1 MEIYAVILAAGR
13 STRMHSKY
21 TKILHTLM
29 GKPLIFFPLRVVRA
43 LEPKRIYIV
52 VNPDQGP
59 EIEAQVNGEDIT
71 YVVQEQALGTGHAVM
86 QVEPYFEGKSEADVL
101 VIPGDAP
108 LVREKTVVELYQFHR
123 KSDAYITVLTA
134 ELPDP
139 TGYGRIIRAE
149 GSLVA
154 KIVEERDASETER
167 QIREVN
173 SGIYFFRSSVLF
185 EALHH
190 LKPINAQRE
199 YYLTDVLEIV
209 QQKYGRVHAF
219 KVEDWKEILGVNTR
233 QQLAQAREILQDRIN
248 EYWMNQGVTL
258 VDPKSVYI
266 EWDVELAQDVVLY
279 PFVALLG
286 KTRVGEGA
294 VIGPNQTLKDA
305 EVPPHHVV
313 GLNQKEA

>member
-1 MEIYAVILAAGR
+1 MEIYAIILAAGR
-13 STRMHSKY
+13 STRMRSQY

-43 LEPKRIYIV
+43 LDPQQIYIV

-59 EIEAQVNGEDIT
+59 EIEAQVNSDDIT

-86 QVEPYFEGKSEADVL
+86 QVESYFEGKDADVL

-108 LVREKTVVELYQFHR
+108 LVRANTVVELYQFHR

-154 KIVEERDASETER
+154 KIVEERDASDTER

-190 LKPINAQRE
+190 LKPLNAQRE

-233 QQLAQAREILQDRIN
+233 QQLAQARAILQDRIN

-258 VDPKSVYI
+258 VDPGSVYI

-286 KTRVGEGA
+286 KTKIGEGA
-294 VIGPNQTLKDA
+294 IIGPNQTLIDA
-305 EVPPHHVV
+305 VIPPHSIV